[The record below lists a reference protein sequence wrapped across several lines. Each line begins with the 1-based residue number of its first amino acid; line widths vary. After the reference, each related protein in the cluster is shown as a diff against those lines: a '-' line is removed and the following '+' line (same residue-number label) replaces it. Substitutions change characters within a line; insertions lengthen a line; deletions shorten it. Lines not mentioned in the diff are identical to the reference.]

1 MTTNY
6 YNANALHFQIS
17 TQLNRTVNSI
27 DDDIVKLYA
36 VLGIAKDMKQ
46 NDNTLKLQEQVNQS
60 INSLRLAQQI
70 ISDSNTS
77 LD

>member
-1 MTTNY
+1 MIADR
-6 YNANALHFQIS
+6 YNFLDFQVS
-17 TQLNRTVNSI
+17 NRLNRIAAGI
-27 DDDIVKLYA
+27 DDDIIKLYA
-36 VLGIAKDMKQ
+36 VLGMVEDVKQ
-46 NDNTLKLQEQVNQS
+46 NDNTLKLQAQVHQA